1 MPFIPNRIEAVCG
14 AHIDFM
20 SQDPMVTVK
29 TELGGKGAMC
39 AGCTFTINHE
49 TGRVTLT
56 NTDKYRE
63 CLEDKAPIA
72 DKTSASE

>member
-1 MPFIPNRIEAVCG
+1 MPFISNKIEAVCG
-14 AHIDFM
+14 AHVNFM
-20 SQDPMVTVK
+20 PGDPMATVK
-29 TELGGKGAMC
+29 TELNGKGAFC

-49 TGRVTLT
+49 TGRITLT

-72 DKTSASE
+72 DKTSVKK